1 MKRRKKKLQYRGGW
15 VRLLPHLILQMI
27 KIEDGIA
34 SCYGCMNTHVHV
46 DHATRTG
53 QIKLCMQYAPVEK
66 FPMIIFTLN
75 QKTRGVDL
83 NFFNFLIPTYSY
95 HSSDMRYLSV
105 SNFSSPLE
113 RLQEFKLPESA
124 VHWRCAAMLSTDP
137 MDNAH
142 PFLVSVKRIR
152 AEYESIHSR
161 KLQVL
166 DATKAQ

>member
-124 VHWRCAAMLSTDP
+124 VHWRCAAMLS
-137 MDNAH
+137 
-142 PFLVSVKRIR
+142 FR
-152 AEYESIHSR
+152 SR
-161 KLQVL
+161 H
-166 DATKAQ
+166 

>member
-1 MKRRKKKLQYRGGW
+1 MIDNVIVQDSIRGW

-53 QIKLCMQYAPVEK
+53 QIKL
-66 FPMIIFTLN
+66 
-75 QKTRGVDL
+75 
-83 NFFNFLIPTYSY
+83 YSY

-124 VHWRCAAMLSTDP
+124 VHWRCAAMLSFRSRKLISDDKIRAIGGLETQED
-137 MDNAH
+137 AH
-142 PFLVSVKRIR
+142 PFLVSVKMIR